1 MFLTRRQFMKAS
13 AGTIVALAIADKALA
28 LTALQPVI
36 EVGNPLGEYPDRSW
50 ERVYHDQY
58 RYDSSFT
65 YICTPNDTHA
75 CRVRA
80 FVRNGVVM
88 RVEQNYDHQTYEDLY
103 GNRGTFAHNPRMCLK
118 GYTFHRR
125 GYGPDRVEGP
135 VLRQGGEGWGGDG
148 CPGLTPG
155 GKNKY
160 RVARRGGGDM
170 LRGALGTNGPD
181 PAQGQ
186 NKNTARDSGG

>member
-1 MFLTRRQFMKAS
+1 MFLSRRQFLKVS
-13 AGTIVALAIADKALA
+13 AGTVAAVALADKALA

-65 YICTPNDTHA
+65 WVCSPNDTHA
-75 CRVRA
+75 CRVRS

-103 GNRGTFAHNPRMCLK
+103 GNRGTFAHTGIIGLFV
-118 GYTFHRR
+118 GAVVVAISYTLFMVWVNEE
-125 GYGPDRVEGP
+125 PSAESSD
-135 VLRQGGEGWGGDG
+135 
-148 CPGLTPG
+148 
-155 GKNKY
+155 N
-160 RVARRGGGDM
+160 
-170 LRGALGTNGPD
+170 TNIETN
-181 PAQGQ
+181 Q
-186 NKNTARDSGG
+186 